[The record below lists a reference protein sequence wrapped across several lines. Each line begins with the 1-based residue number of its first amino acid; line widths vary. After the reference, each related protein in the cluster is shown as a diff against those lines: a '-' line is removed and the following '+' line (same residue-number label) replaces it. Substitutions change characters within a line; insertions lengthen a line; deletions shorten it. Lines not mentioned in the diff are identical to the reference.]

1 MNLINLT
8 TEIFEVDHLRVKS
21 RRKLQSTEG
30 TPQISRRSFWHLR
43 LFLCYS
49 KPQTV
54 VLEMVI
60 PFPRQKFTKGFS
72 LGTPIFRQ
80 IDFKLV
86 AHRIVS

>member
-8 TEIFEVDHLRVKS
+8 TEIFEVDHLRVKR

-30 TPQISRRSFWHLR
+30 TPQISRRSFWHEIFPVLLKTTDSCLR
-43 LFLCYS
+43 NGYS
-49 KPQTV
+49 VSQTK
-54 VLEMVI
+54 I
-60 PFPRQKFTKGFS
+60 RFS

-86 AHRIVS
+86 AHCIVS